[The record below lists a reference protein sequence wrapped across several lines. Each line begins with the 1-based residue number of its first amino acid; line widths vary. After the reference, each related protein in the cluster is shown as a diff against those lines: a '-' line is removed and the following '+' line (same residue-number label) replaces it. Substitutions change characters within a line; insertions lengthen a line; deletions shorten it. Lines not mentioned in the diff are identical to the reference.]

1 MKHTNLSIIMSIII
15 IVQLFSISTPISVTA
30 YTSCDGIEEGD
41 VALVQYIGTY
51 DPDGDGTPEE
61 FDRHR
66 DNGAEFTIEPG
77 RLIDGFYNGLLGMK
91 VGERKNIIVPP
102 SQGYVNVPPGSP
114 QEKFE
119 GQTLYFDTY
128 IVSIIQGERDCDGAN
143 SGDSFGNQIASFFGY
158 VAGIL
163 LISFIA
169 IYFYYSLQKQTTPK
183 CEHCSSEG
191 RNDVPSEGKCGKC
204 GQFYCR
210 KSFSRGCPSC
220 TANSFVPN

>member
-51 DPDGDGTPEE
+51 DPDGDGVFEE

-77 RLIDGFYNGLLGMK
+77 RLIDGFYNGFRY
-91 VGERKNIIVPP
+91 ESRRRKKYNCP
-102 SQGYVNVPPGSP
+102 SITRLCQRSSWLP

-143 SGDSFGNQIASFFGY
+143 SGDSFGNQLASFFGY

-163 LISFIA
+163 IISFIT